1 MSEASG
7 KGKVRSMRLSTR
19 IEEIINNQ
27 PGDDFTKKLERFVLE
42 LNDTIDDRRKYLDKV
57 NREITQKEQELR
69 NIKNKISS
77 IGDIAKSISKIQ
89 SEIEHLGD
97 SIKQYKV
104 I

>member
-1 MSEASG
+1 MNEAIG
-7 KGKVRSMRLSTR
+7 KDRVRSIRLSAR
-19 IEEIINNQ
+19 VEEIINNQ
-27 PGDDFTKKLERFVLE
+27 PGDKFTSKLERFVLE
-42 LNDTIDDRRKYLDKV
+42 LNDTIDERRKYLDKV
-57 NREITQKEQELR
+57 NREIVQKEQELR